1 MGYTLTDL
9 DQASD
14 LLIDLLGSSSRQ
26 RQPMIPTYR
35 AFKTPNRRGELNQRN
50 PQPSP
55 YLFRFR
61 LDYRGVDEI
70 SEVETNVKG
79 FN

>member
-1 MGYTLTDL
+1 MGYTLTESIDL

-14 LLIDLLGSSSRQ
+14 LLIDLLGSSSKQ
-26 RQPMIPTYR
+26 RQPMIPTHR
-35 AFKTPNRRGELNQRN
+35 ASKAPNRCGELNQRN
-50 PQPSP
+50 QPPP

-70 SEVETNVKG
+70 RVKS